1 MQSVYAILTSKSD
14 NLTKEEKFLKSSIDK
29 INVNSVVKKVKIQLI
44 KALDIST
51 TNSDIIKGQR
61 TTKIGRFLIKISV
74 ILQISILIFYL
85 FLFHHDN
92 QLNLAQI
99 CHLPQYFH
107 ILNLFLRLKINQEQL
122 WLLQPQW
129 L

>member
-1 MQSVYAILTSKSD
+1 MCVFEL
-14 NLTKEEKFLKSSIDK
+14 LERVSIDK
-29 INVNSVVKKVKIQLI
+29 INVKTVVKRVKIQLI

-85 FLFHHDN
+85 FLSHHDN
-92 QLNLAQI
+92 QLNLVQI
-99 CHLPQYFH
+99 CHLLQCFH
-107 ILNLFLRLKINQEQL
+107 ILNLFLKLKINQEQ
-122 WLLQPQW
+122 W
-129 L
+129 